1 MNVLTR
7 KTVSTMRLE
16 TKYLRLRT
24 PVSLG
29 SRFGDWEVCWLGG
42 WSKHRLHYLVMAVR
56 VASDENDRQKSFTTG
71 WKRRWRQRRSEVI
84 TFRVI
89 DAVTREI
96 ITDIHYTVD
105 GTQKRGQRT
114 TWQQNAN
121 QPMPKLPIT

>member
-42 WSKHRLHYLVMAVR
+42 WSLHRLHYLVMAVR
-56 VASDENDRQKSFTTG
+56 VASDENDRQKSFTTAG
-71 WKRRWRQRRSEVI
+71 SVAGASD
-84 TFRVI
+84 V
-89 DAVTREI
+89 
-96 ITDIHYTVD
+96 
-105 GTQKRGQRT
+105 QK
-114 TWQQNAN
+114 
-121 QPMPKLPIT
+121 